1 MLRTSS
7 RFNSRFNVIEPL
19 AKGGFGE
26 VFHVTE
32 NNKPFAVKRVS
43 VSPTDDNDG
52 DSMRLDEV
60 KMAINESKILKL
72 LKGHPNIVEVHNYWL
87 EIEQTAETFGNSG
100 DEYDDGPLKFYIQLE
115 FCDQSLDCWK
125 DNNYKR
131 GVVPENSQIVNMA
144 KQIFSGVAHIH
155 KNRVLHLDINVRT
168 KNYSFLYYI
177 VIFIGSL
184 ISFYYIFS
192 PKIFYGR
199 TLHVP
204 S

>member
-1 MLRTSS
+1 MIILFTSRSVPDIFAMLRSSS

-26 VFHVTE
+26 VFLVTE
-32 NNKPFAVKRVS
+32 NNKHFAVKRVS

-87 EIEQTAETFGNSG
+87 EIEPTSETFSNNG

-115 FCDQSLDCWK
+115 FCGQSLDCWK
-125 DNNYKR
+125 DSNYQR
-131 GVVPENSQIVNMA
+131 GVVPENNQIVNMA
-144 KQIFSGVAHIH
+144 RQIFNGVAHIH
-155 KNRVLHLDINVRT
+155 KNRILHLDINVS
-168 KNYSFLYYI
+168 N
-177 VIFIGSL
+177 
-184 ISFYYIFS
+184 
-192 PKIFYGR
+192 
-199 TLHVP
+199 
-204 S
+204 